1 MGPNARVSGRLYTG
15 SGMDAAAVLSVHS
28 IRTFHPSPGMH
39 IRNFTAVK
47 IIAVKII
54 FQIPKKIYAET
65 I

>member
-1 MGPNARVSGRLYTG
+1 
-15 SGMDAAAVLSVHS
+15 
-28 IRTFHPSPGMH
+28 MH

-54 FQIPKKIYAET
+54 FKYRKKIYAET